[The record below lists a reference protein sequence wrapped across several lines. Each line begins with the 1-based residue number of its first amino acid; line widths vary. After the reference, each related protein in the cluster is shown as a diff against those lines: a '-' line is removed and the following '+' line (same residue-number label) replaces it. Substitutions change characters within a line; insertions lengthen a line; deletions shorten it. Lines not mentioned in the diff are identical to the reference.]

1 MVEHRSP
8 DIVVVDDDV
17 AVLQSY
23 QFMLELAGY
32 QVSTYSSAVDYLN
45 SGTLDERCMILDH
58 QMPQMTGLELAAM
71 LRQREI
77 RIPIMLVTS
86 SPTAMISSRAA
97 ELGIKK
103 VLEKPPDE
111 DELLAFICG
120 SASA

>member
-32 QVSTYSSAVDYLN
+32 NVSTYSSAVDYLN
-45 SGTLDERCMILDH
+45 SGSLDERCMILDH

-86 SPTAMISSRAA
+86 SPTAMIFSRAA

-111 DELLAFICG
+111 DELLAFICS
-120 SASA
+120 SAPA